1 MVNESLT
8 VLKGLLS
15 GGSVSYQAI
24 FSKAFR
30 SIPIGVYL
38 SQMYFWQENSRYKSK
53 ETHQQFDGKMFICRT
68 SDEWFEETGMT
79 TEQQIKARETMRSFG
94 VLLEKKA
101 GMPAKLW
108 QHIDVDTLVTVIYR
122 YMETGLP
129 VTVDHRNK
137 VRYFTRASDG
147 KILKQGTVNHRNT
160 YIESI
165 ESLESIGRERETA
178 LPLSAGPSESE
189 NPHSE
194 PKEKNAPLIAPPP
207 PFLPTPPMPDLP
219 APGGPLV
226 SVVFAPPTVGHIPIP
241 GGPSV
246 RVETHPP
253 AEVKTIRQTRQK
265 PTLQKKTVEIPLS
278 HAEIS
283 PLLNELLEKR
293 PYLQKSHDALRREM
307 EWFFSKPVAFCREH
321 IQCSLDRSSGV
332 WDSLKFSG
340 VEETFLRW
348 QRTQERI
355 ATPAQQ
361 AGPARPSYGPPPT
374 PQRLEPPTVNK
385 KYRSIRDL

>member
-1 MVNESLT
+1 MVFAVPDDPHREAFLILLGMQELKKSVSLIYERARRELAISRDDYALCDYALYRSADPRSKRPGWCCDT
-8 VLKGLLS
+8 KEDVADFIGISRPGLYKMMDRMAGKGLLEIDAAS
-15 GGSVSYQAI
+15 G
-24 FSKAFR
+24 FFR
-30 SIPIGVYL
+30 ATAHFIDT
-38 SQMYFWQENSRYKSK
+38 QEGR
-53 ETHQQFDGKMFICRT
+53 R
-68 SDEWFEETGMT
+68 
-79 TEQQIKARETMRSFG
+79 A
-94 VLLEKKA
+94 
-101 GMPAKLW
+101 
-108 QHIDVDTLVTVIYR
+108 DVERKQSLQPTV
-122 YMETGLP
+122 
-129 VTVDHRNK
+129 NK
-137 VRYFTRASDG
+137 VTPQYRGIVRVKEDKYER
-147 KILKQGTVNHRNT
+147 
-160 YIESI
+160 E
-165 ESLESIGRERETA
+165 RERETA
-178 LPLSAGPSESE
+178 LPPSGLSESE
-189 NPHSE
+189 RYTFGAKTLEGFDP
-194 PKEKNAPLIAPPP
+194 AAPPP
-207 PFLPTPPMPDLP
+207 PDLP
-219 APGGPLV
+219 APAGPLV
-226 SVVFAPPTVGHIPIP
+226 AVVFAPPTVEHVPTP
-241 GGPSV
+241 DGPSL

-265 PTLQKKTVEIPLS
+265 PTLQKKTVEIPAT

>member
-1 MVNESLT
+1 MAGQIHRQKKTSGFVILD
-8 VLKGLLS
+8 VHCLQDPALKWDAKGLH
-15 GGSVSYQAI
+15 SYLMHLPDDWQINMADLQNRGADGRNATTSPMNALI
-24 FSKAFR
+24 AAGYVLR
-30 SIPIGVYL
+30 RRIIGADG
-38 SQMYFWQENSRYKSK
+38 R
-53 ETHQQFDGKMFICRT
+53 FDGY
-68 SDEWFEETGMT
+68 DYDVFERPQMISVNGFTESGFSAYGKSENGKPAT
-79 TEQQIKARETMRSFG
+79 TKNE
-94 VLLEKKA
+94 V
-101 GMPAKLW
+101 
-108 QHIDVDTLVTVIYR
+108 
-122 YMETGLP
+122 
-129 VTVDHRNK
+129 
-137 VRYFTRASDG
+137 
-147 KILKQGTVNHRNT
+147 KQGLK
-160 YIESI
+160 ESKD
-165 ESLESIGRERETA
+165 ERDKSRETA

-189 NPHSE
+189 NSHSE
-194 PKEKNAPLIAPPP
+194 PKEKKAPLIAPTPPFSQAPP
-207 PFLPTPPMPDLP
+207 PPDLP
-219 APGGPLV
+219 APAGPLV
-226 SVVFAPPTVGHIPIP
+226 AVVFAPPTVEHIPTP
-241 GGPSV
+241 DGPSF

-265 PTLQKKTVEIPLS
+265 PTLQKKTVEIPAT

-293 PYLQKSHDALRREM
+293 PYLQKSPDALRREM

-374 PQRLEPPTVNK
+374 PQRLEPSTVNK

>member
-1 MVNESLT
+1 MINIDDRILTALNEQELYLTLHIAKRMKASRMTAWPSLATLAADCKWDERT
-8 VLKGLLS
+8 VKRWRDSLVEKGFLS
-15 GGSVSYQAI
+15 VTVKPGMPNTYSFLRAG
-24 FSKAFR
+24 
-30 SIPIGVYL
+30 IGVFQGLENAENVQEESAKDVPPSFYAPPHFMPPHPPHK
-38 SQMYFWQENSRYKSK
+38 MYPHPPHKMYPEVVNK
-53 ETHQQFDGKMFICRT
+53 E
-68 SDEWFEETGMT
+68 
-79 TEQQIKARETMRSFG
+79 
-94 VLLEKKA
+94 V
-101 GMPAKLW
+101 
-108 QHIDVDTLVTVIYR
+108 V
-122 YMETGLP
+122 
-129 VTVDHRNK
+129 NK
-137 VRYFTRASDG
+137 EV
-147 KILKQGTVNHRNT
+147 VNK
-160 YIESI
+160 
-165 ESLESIGRERETA
+165 ERETA

-189 NPHSE
+189 NPQSE

-207 PFLPTPPMPDLP
+207 PFSQAPPPPDLQ
-219 APGGPLV
+219 APDGPLV
-226 SVVFAPPTVGHIPIP
+226 AVVFAPPTVEHIPTP
-241 GGPSV
+241 DGPSF

-265 PTLQKKTVEIPLS
+265 PTLQKKTVEIPAT

-321 IQCSLDRSSGV
+321 IQNSLDRSSGV

-361 AGPARPSYGPPPT
+361 AGPARQPISFPSPIAGER
-374 PQRLEPPTVNK
+374 RL
-385 KYRSIRDL
+385 

>member
-1 MVNESLT
+1 MRPNSDGIPVPDDPHREAFLILLGMQELKKSVSLIYERARRELAISRDDYALCDYALYRSADPRSKRPGWCCDT
-8 VLKGLLS
+8 KEDVADFIGISRPGLYKMMDRMAGKGLLEIDAAS
-15 GGSVSYQAI
+15 G
-24 FSKAFR
+24 FFR
-30 SIPIGVYL
+30 ATAHFIDT
-38 SQMYFWQENSRYKSK
+38 QEGR
-53 ETHQQFDGKMFICRT
+53 R
-68 SDEWFEETGMT
+68 
-79 TEQQIKARETMRSFG
+79 A
-94 VLLEKKA
+94 
-101 GMPAKLW
+101 
-108 QHIDVDTLVTVIYR
+108 DVERKQSLQPTV
-122 YMETGLP
+122 
-129 VTVDHRNK
+129 NK
-137 VRYFTRASDG
+137 VYNG
-147 KILKQGTVNHRNT
+147 CKQSLQPTVNKVTPQYRGIVRVKEDK
-160 YIESI
+160 YERDKS
-165 ESLESIGRERETA
+165 RETA

-194 PKEKNAPLIAPPP
+194 PKEKKAPLIAPHP
-207 PFLPTPPMPDLP
+207 PFLPTPPPPDFP
-219 APGGPLV
+219 APAGPLV
-226 SVVFAPPTVGHIPIP
+226 AVVFAPPTVEHIPTP
-241 GGPSV
+241 DGPSF

-265 PTLQKKTVEIPLS
+265 PVLQKKTVEIPAT

-348 QRTQERI
+348 QRTQERM

-361 AGPARPSYGPPPT
+361 AGPARPQQFSPSPIAGER
-374 PQRLEPPTVNK
+374 RL
-385 KYRSIRDL
+385 